1 MWLQISA
8 GDIFCGS
15 PILPR
20 LAVRSLLGSSE
31 MDPKKQA
38 SAPRRVWRMTADA
51 PQGEVLELAP
61 KTSPVAEAAAIR
73 KAVVETPGEAQAK
86 VLDPA
91 KVPSWQASSWDLMTG
106 LKVRDVSDT
115 IPDRIFDE
123 LFGSQRPLPS
133 APPPRRR

>member
-1 MWLQISA
+1 
-8 GDIFCGS
+8 
-15 PILPR
+15 
-20 LAVRSLLGSSE
+20 
-31 MDPKKQA
+31 MDPKKQTG
-38 SAPRRVWRMTADA
+38 PRRVWRMTADA
-51 PQGEVLELAP
+51 PQGEVLELVPKAAP
-61 KTSPVAEAAAIR
+61 TEAAPIR
-73 KAVVETPGEAQAK
+73 KAAAAPEAPAEAPAK

-133 APPPRRR
+133 APAPRRR

>member
-1 MWLQISA
+1 
-8 GDIFCGS
+8 
-15 PILPR
+15 
-20 LAVRSLLGSSE
+20 
-31 MDPKKQA
+31 MDPKKQPP
-38 SAPRRVWRMTADA
+38 APRRVWRMTADA
-51 PQGEVLELAP
+51 PQGEGLELVP
-61 KTSPVAEAAAIR
+61 TTSPAGAAEPATARKVA
-73 KAVVETPGEAQAK
+73 VETPGEAPAR

-133 APPPRRR
+133 TPAPRRR

>member
-1 MWLQISA
+1 
-8 GDIFCGS
+8 
-15 PILPR
+15 
-20 LAVRSLLGSSE
+20 
-31 MDPKKQA
+31 MDPKKQTG
-38 SAPRRVWRMTADA
+38 PRRVWRMTADA
-51 PQGEVLELAP
+51 PQGEVLELVP
-61 KTSPVAEAAAIR
+61 KTAPIETAPARKAAAAAEMPAEA
-73 KAVVETPGEAQAK
+73 PAK

-133 APPPRRR
+133 TPAPRRR

>member
-1 MWLQISA
+1 
-8 GDIFCGS
+8 
-15 PILPR
+15 
-20 LAVRSLLGSSE
+20 
-31 MDPKKQA
+31 MDPKKQ
-38 SAPRRVWRMTADA
+38 SGPRRVWRMTADA
-51 PQGEVLELAP
+51 PQGEVLELVP
-61 KTSPVAEAAAIR
+61 KPTPAEVAAVR
-73 KAVVETPGEAQAK
+73 KAALEATGEAQAK

>member
-1 MWLQISA
+1 
-8 GDIFCGS
+8 
-15 PILPR
+15 
-20 LAVRSLLGSSE
+20 
-31 MDPKKQA
+31 MDPKKQPA
-38 SAPRRVWRMTADA
+38 APPRVWRMTADA

-61 KTSPVAEAAAIR
+61 KPSPAAEVSAARKVAIEI
-73 KAVVETPGEAQAK
+73 PGEAPAR

-123 LFGSQRPLPS
+123 LFGSQQPLP
-133 APPPRRR
+133 

>member
-1 MWLQISA
+1 
-8 GDIFCGS
+8 
-15 PILPR
+15 
-20 LAVRSLLGSSE
+20 
-31 MDPKKQA
+31 MDPKKQTG
-38 SAPRRVWRMTADA
+38 PRRVWRMTADA
-51 PQGEVLELAP
+51 PQGEVLELVP
-61 KTSPVAEAAAIR
+61 KPTPAEAAAVR
-73 KAVVETPGEAQAK
+73 KAEAAAVRKAAAEVPGEAQAK

>member
-1 MWLQISA
+1 
-8 GDIFCGS
+8 
-15 PILPR
+15 
-20 LAVRSLLGSSE
+20 
-31 MDPKKQA
+31 MDPKKPP

-61 KTSPVAEAAAIR
+61 KTSPAVDAAPVR
-73 KAVVETPGEAQAK
+73 KAVVETPGEAQAR

-91 KVPSWQASSWDLMTG
+91 KVPSWQASTWDLMTG
-106 LKVRDVSDT
+106 LRVRDVSDT

-123 LFGSQRPLPS
+123 LFGSPQQPLRS

>member
-1 MWLQISA
+1 
-8 GDIFCGS
+8 
-15 PILPR
+15 
-20 LAVRSLLGSSE
+20 
-31 MDPKKQA
+31 MDPKKQTG
-38 SAPRRVWRMTADA
+38 PRRVWRMTADA
-51 PQGEVLELAP
+51 PQGEVLELVP
-61 KTSPVAEAAAIR
+61 KTAQAEPSPTRKAAAP
-73 KAVVETPGEAQAK
+73 EGPGEAPAK

-133 APPPRRR
+133 APAPRRR

>member
-1 MWLQISA
+1 
-8 GDIFCGS
+8 
-15 PILPR
+15 
-20 LAVRSLLGSSE
+20 
-31 MDPKKQA
+31 MDAKKQTG
-38 SAPRRVWRMTADA
+38 PRRVWRMTADA
-51 PQGEVLELAP
+51 PQGEVLELVP
-61 KTSPVAEAAAIR
+61 KTAPPEAVPARKVAAVAEVPA
-73 KAVVETPGEAQAK
+73 EAPAK

-133 APPPRRR
+133 TPAPRRR

>member
-1 MWLQISA
+1 
-8 GDIFCGS
+8 
-15 PILPR
+15 
-20 LAVRSLLGSSE
+20 
-31 MDPKKQA
+31 MDPKKQP

-51 PQGEVLELAP
+51 PQGEVLELVGKAHPAVDAAP
-61 KTSPVAEAAAIR
+61 VR
-73 KAVVETPGEAQAK
+73 KAAVENPGEAQAK

-123 LFGSQRPLPS
+123 LFGSSAPLPS
-133 APPPRRR
+133 APAPRRR

>member
-1 MWLQISA
+1 
-8 GDIFCGS
+8 
-15 PILPR
+15 
-20 LAVRSLLGSSE
+20 

-51 PQGEVLELAP
+51 PQGEVLELVPTPTPAE
-61 KTSPVAEAAAIR
+61 VAAVR
-73 KAVVETPGEAQAK
+73 KAALEATGETQAK

-106 LKVRDVSDT
+106 LRVRDVSDT

-123 LFGSQRPLPS
+123 LFGSPQQPLPS
-133 APPPRRR
+133 ASPPRRR